1 MNAGKGRREIAFS
14 GEACGLDVNSN
25 FARSGSNRHGRSDI
39 TAPGR
44 SSDRELFCQSRA
56 SPWQESNQCSASP
69 NAGCCGAWR
78 DEKSFLQS
86 QAPEKEEYLLS
97 FSWHDQRI
105 LATDNGD
112 SVSISA
118 QEWIP

>member
-25 FARSGSNRHGRSDI
+25 FARSGSNRHWRSDI
-39 TAPGR
+39 TALV
-44 SSDRELFCQSRA
+44 DRQIGNCFANLGPPLGKNRTNFQQVRTQA
-56 SPWQESNQCSASP
+56 V
-69 NAGCCGAWR
+69 CGAWR
-78 DEKSFLQS
+78 DKKSFLQS
-86 QAPEKEEYLLS
+86 QAREKEEYLLS